1 MSRAIEI
8 RTDYIRLDELLKLA
22 GVTGTGGQAK
32 RLIQEGRILV
42 NNEVCQ
48 MRGKKLRPG
57 DQVRVAEEELTLV
70 YHMENV

>member
-57 DQVRVAEEELTLV
+57 DQVRVAEEEITLV